1 MSCLYFVGLNLYLPS
16 KGSILIDGIDSRQI
30 DPVDLRKN
38 IGASL
43 QDSYFFNGTIR
54 ENITI
59 GLLGVSDEHIEWA
72 MKITGLHNFVSSHPK
87 GLDMHIGEGGDNLSN
102 GQRQSVLLTRTFLKD
117 PPIILLDE
125 PTSMMDSP
133 TEKHIQ
139 KNIRENFPDRTI
151 MLVTHRISLLENVNF
166 LLVMDKGK
174 LVAQGPRDEVMK
186 AIADGKILLSE
197 NKT

>member
-1 MSCLYFVGLNLYLPS
+1 
-16 KGSILIDGIDSRQI
+16 
-30 DPVDLRKN
+30 
-38 IGASL
+38 
-43 QDSYFFNGTIR
+43 
-54 ENITI
+54 
-59 GLLGVSDEHIEWA
+59 
-72 MKITGLHNFVSSHPK
+72 
-87 GLDMHIGEGGDNLSN
+87 
-102 GQRQSVLLTRTFLKD
+102 
-117 PPIILLDE
+117 
-125 PTSMMDSP
+125 MDSP